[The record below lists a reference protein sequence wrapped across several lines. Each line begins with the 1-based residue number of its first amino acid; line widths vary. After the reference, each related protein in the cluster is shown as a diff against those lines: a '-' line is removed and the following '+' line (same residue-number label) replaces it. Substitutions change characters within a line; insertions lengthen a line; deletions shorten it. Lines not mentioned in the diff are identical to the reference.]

1 MTLSWGSTM
10 EMEKWMEVYL
20 WWTSWHQ
27 ELGWF
32 FLCTHWF
39 EVARGD
45 FGLLGVVIAADSVC
59 WITFSWWPVSCQ
71 PKSIFGS
78 NSEWMTTVW
87 TVCGAEHPKWMLMQ
101 KWQIIPWLLRRI
113 SDDDCSCG
121 AAPLTVY
128 ISASVR
134 WVYTEITAKGHVQ
147 QVGSWPGKGKKL
159 LEGFQDMVVIVLSVH
174 LFALTLDQVLSLCHA
189 FDVQSGFFYLP
200 VKLQTLDKRCPFC
213 VSVSDTWCF
222 QSWFQSSLQD
232 IPAEKDQVL
241 VHKAECDH
249 LGKFSPFPGICL

>member
-1 MTLSWGSTM
+1 MFWLFSKSPLAFKVTQVNSKLIPLSALQNRDCSSNNIQLIQHRHCGSERNNLTWKQKQGWTFQVVLKKTCSVM
-10 EMEKWMEVYL
+10 YLRSGQWLWVSTTELGRWMEVYL
-20 WWTSWHQ
+20 WRSWHQ
-27 ELGWF
+27 ELGWL

-71 PKSIFGS
+71 PKSIYGS

-121 AAPLTVY
+121 AAPLTLN

-134 WVYTEITAKGHVQ
+134 
-147 QVGSWPGKGKKL
+147 
-159 LEGFQDMVVIVLSVH
+159 
-174 LFALTLDQVLSLCHA
+174 
-189 FDVQSGFFYLP
+189 
-200 VKLQTLDKRCPFC
+200 
-213 VSVSDTWCF
+213 
-222 QSWFQSSLQD
+222 
-232 IPAEKDQVL
+232 
-241 VHKAECDH
+241 
-249 LGKFSPFPGICL
+249 

>member
-1 MTLSWGSTM
+1 MFWLFSKSPLAFKVTQVNSKLIPLSALQNGDCSSNNIQLIQHRHCGSEGNNPTWKQKQGWTFRVVLKKTCSVM
-10 EMEKWMEVYL
+10 YLRSGQWLWVSTTEMGRWMEVYL
-20 WWTSWHQ
+20 WRSWHQ
-27 ELGWF
+27 ELGWL

-71 PKSIFGS
+71 PKSIYGS

-121 AAPLTVY
+121 AAPLTLN

-134 WVYTEITAKGHVQ
+134 
-147 QVGSWPGKGKKL
+147 
-159 LEGFQDMVVIVLSVH
+159 
-174 LFALTLDQVLSLCHA
+174 
-189 FDVQSGFFYLP
+189 
-200 VKLQTLDKRCPFC
+200 
-213 VSVSDTWCF
+213 
-222 QSWFQSSLQD
+222 
-232 IPAEKDQVL
+232 
-241 VHKAECDH
+241 
-249 LGKFSPFPGICL
+249 